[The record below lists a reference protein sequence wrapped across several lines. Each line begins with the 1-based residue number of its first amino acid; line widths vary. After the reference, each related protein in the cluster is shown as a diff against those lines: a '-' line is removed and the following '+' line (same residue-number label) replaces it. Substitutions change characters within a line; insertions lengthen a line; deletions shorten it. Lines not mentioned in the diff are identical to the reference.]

1 MFHIGI
7 QTINMT
13 FKNKYETINQTRMDI
28 DQVIFEKPIGVAIL
42 ENSIFKTRF
51 EPIRK
56 IK

>member
-13 FKNKYETINQTRMDI
+13 FKNKYETINQTRMVI